1 MPESYGPAQR
11 QVDLAALR
19 AAVER
24 DRQEPGGRV
33 RWIYPLGGLVA
44 ALGLAIAAGL
54 VWSAI
59 SRPGP
64 AAEVAAKPAALMDAG
79 AARAEWTVVLA
90 ELDARRSAAFAAGDA
105 AQLDAVY
112 APGSPPLAA
121 DVASL
126 DELHAA
132 GLTPRGLAIEVVA
145 VKVVEVTPGQ
155 VELAVR
161 DRLAAY
167 DLVDASGQVVE
178 HRPVRGE
185 REWRVTVVPAS
196 TAGPA
201 DLYDWRISAIEL
213 AAPAPSGP

>member
-1 MPESYGPAQR
+1 MPESYGPDQR
-11 QVDLAALR
+11 QVDVAALR

-24 DRQEPGGRV
+24 DRQQPDGRV
-33 RWIYPLGGLVA
+33 RWISLLGGVLA
-44 ALGLAIAAGL
+44 ALGLAIVAGL

-64 AAEVAAKPAALMDAG
+64 AAELAPTPAALMDPG
-79 AARAEWTVVLA
+79 ADRAEWMDVLA
-90 ELDARRSAAFAAGDA
+90 ELDARRNAAFAAGDA

-112 APGSPPLAA
+112 APGSPPLSA
-121 DVASL
+121 DVARL
-126 DELHAA
+126 VELRTA

-145 VKVVEVTPGQ
+145 VNVVEVTPGR

-178 HRPVRGE
+178 HRPARGE
-185 REWRVTVVPAS
+185 REWLVTVVPAS

-201 DLYDWRISAIEL
+201 DPYDWRISAIDP
-213 AAPAPSGP
+213 AALPRSAP